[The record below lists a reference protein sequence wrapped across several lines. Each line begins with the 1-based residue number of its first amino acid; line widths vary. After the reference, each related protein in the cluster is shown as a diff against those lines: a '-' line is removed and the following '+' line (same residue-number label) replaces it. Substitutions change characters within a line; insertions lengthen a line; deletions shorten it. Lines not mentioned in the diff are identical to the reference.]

1 MNCKREKKAKES
13 QTEAIKRSKEAI
25 TERDRTVERNSAMNS
40 EVKKRLKKVRQTSEN
55 RVEKRS
61 T

>member
-25 TERDRTVERNSAMNS
+25 TERDRMVERNSAMNS